1 MSPTPLQWSVFSVDL
16 DPTVGS
22 EQAGRRPVLVVSR
35 ESANRVLPVV
45 SAIPLTTRRPERQ
58 VYPNEALIPRGHA
71 GLNRDSIAMA
81 HQPISS
87 EPCRR
92 RASVRTSA
100 SSTIR
105 ASAAM
110 CAPQCG
116 LSSTSTESGAGPE

>member
-1 MSPTPLQWSVFSVDL
+1 VSPTPLQWSVFSVDL

-81 HQPISS
+81 HQIRTLSKTRLGHHIGRLDDPGI
-87 EPCRR
+87 RGD
-92 RASVRTSA
+92 VR
-100 SSTIR
+100 
-105 ASAAM
+105 AAM
-110 CAPQCG
+110 RAQ
-116 LSSTSTESGAGPE
+116 LDLD